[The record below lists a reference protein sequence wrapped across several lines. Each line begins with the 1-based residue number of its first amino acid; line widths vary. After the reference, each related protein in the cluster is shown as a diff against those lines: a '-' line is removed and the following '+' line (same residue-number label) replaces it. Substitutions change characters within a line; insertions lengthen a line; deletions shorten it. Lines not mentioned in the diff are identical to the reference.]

1 VDALPQIGDST
12 SKGRELSMEKV
23 DIFRDIAER
32 TGGDIYL
39 GVVGPVRTGKS
50 TFIKRFMDL
59 LVLPNIQ
66 DAFERERAKDEL
78 PQSGTGKMITTT
90 EPKFIPSESVEIV
103 IKDSIHMNVRLVDCV
118 GYTVEGALGYETED
132 SEEPRMIK
140 TSWSDEP
147 MSFQAAAEMGTRK
160 VISDHATIGIVVT
173 TDGSITDIPR
183 DAYDDAEERVISELR
198 QLGKPYV
205 VILNTSRPYA
215 ENTLELCR
223 SLEEK
228 YGVPVIAVN
237 CLEMNHD
244 DITQILEEVLY
255 EFPVAE
261 VNIDLPK
268 WVEEL
273 DTAHPVR
280 AAFEETVRQAIEGV
294 RRLRDIEQALDAL
307 TECEYAQDVILKE
320 MNLGT
325 GVANIEITA
334 VDGLFKTV
342 LQDLSGME
350 IEGDHTLLRLVL
362 DYSMAKKEWDK
373 LSEAIEEVRVNGY
386 GVVTPQIEEMFLE
399 EPELVKQGGHYGIK
413 LKASAP
419 SLHII
424 RADVTTEITP
434 LIGTEKQAE
443 ELVKYIL
450 DEFESDPQK
459 VWESNI
465 FGKSL
470 HNLVR
475 EGIQNKLYKMPENAQ
490 HKLQDTLR
498 RIVNDGNGGLI
509 CIII

>member
-1 VDALPQIGDST
+1 
-12 SKGRELSMEKV
+12 MEKA

-78 PQSGTGKMITTT
+78 PQSGTGRMITTT

-103 IKDSIHMNVRLVDCV
+103 LKDAIHMNARLVDCV
-118 GYTVEGALGYETED
+118 GYTVEGAIGYEEED
-132 SEEPRMIK
+132 SDEPRMMK

-147 MSFQAAAEMGTRK
+147 MSFQEAAEMGTRK
-160 VISDHATIGIVVT
+160 VISDHATIGIVIT

-183 DAYDDAEERVISELR
+183 EAYLEAEEKVITELR

-205 VILNTSRPYA
+205 VLVNTTRPYA
-215 ENTLELCR
+215 ETTLELGQ
-223 SLEEK
+223 SLEER

-237 CLEMNHD
+237 CLEMNND
-244 DITQILEEVLY
+244 DIVQILEEVLY

-273 DTAHPVR
+273 DSAHPVR
-280 AAFEETVRQAIEGV
+280 AEFEEAVRKAIQGV
-294 RRLRDIEQALDAL
+294 RRLRDMDQALDVLA
-307 TECEYAQDVILKE
+307 ECQHAQDILLKE

-325 GVANIEITA
+325 GVANVEITA
-334 VDGLFKTV
+334 VEGLFKSV
-342 LQDLSGME
+342 LQDLTGMD

-362 DYSMAKKEWDK
+362 DYSMAKREWTK
-373 LSEAIEEVRVNGY
+373 LATAIEEVRVNGY
-386 GVVTPQIEEMFLE
+386 GVVTPQLEEMFLE

-443 ELVKYIL
+443 ELVKYLL
-450 DEFESDPQK
+450 DEFESDPKK

-490 HKLQDTLR
+490 HKLQDTLQ

>member
-1 VDALPQIGDST
+1 
-12 SKGRELSMEKV
+12 MEKV

-78 PQSGTGKMITTT
+78 PQSGTGRMITTT

-103 IKDSIHMNVRLVDCV
+103 IKDTIHMNVRLVDCV

-132 SEEPRMIK
+132 GEEPRMIK

-147 MSFQAAAEMGTRK
+147 MTFQDAAEMGTRK

-173 TDGSITDIPR
+173 TDGSITDIER
-183 DAYDDAEERVISELR
+183 EAYVEAEERVVSELR
-198 QLGKPYV
+198 QLGKPFV
-205 VILNTSRPYA
+205 VVLNTIRPYA
-215 ENTLELCR
+215 EETIELGR
-223 SLEEK
+223 ALEEK
-228 YGVPVIAVN
+228 YAIPVIVVN
-237 CLEMNHD
+237 CLEMNQD
-244 DITQILEEVLY
+244 DITIILEEVLY

-273 DTAHPVR
+273 DAVHPVR
-280 AAFEETVRQAIEGV
+280 AAFEETVRRAIEGV
-294 RRLRDIEQALDAL
+294 RRLRDVDQALDVL
-307 TECEYAQDVILKE
+307 TECEYAQDVLLKD

-325 GVANIEITA
+325 GVANVEITS

-342 LQDLSGME
+342 LNELTGVE
-350 IEGDHTLLRLVL
+350 IEGDHSILRLVL
-362 DYSMAKKEWDK
+362 DYSKGKKEWDK
-373 LSEAIEEVRVNGY
+373 MSAAIEEVRINGY
-386 GVVTPQIEEMFLE
+386 GVVTPQLEEMFLE

-434 LIGTEKQAE
+434 LIGTESQAE
-443 ELVKYIL
+443 DLVKYIL
-450 DEFESDPQK
+450 NEFESDPKK
-459 VWESNI
+459 VWEAQL

-470 HNLVR
+470 HDLVR
-475 EGIQNKLYKMPENAQ
+475 EGIQNKLCKMPENAQ
-490 HKLQDTLR
+490 HKLQDTVQ

>member
-1 VDALPQIGDST
+1 
-12 SKGRELSMEKV
+12 MEKV

-50 TFIKRFMDL
+50 AFIKRFMDL

-78 PQSGTGKMITTT
+78 PQSGTGRMITTT

-118 GYTVEGALGYETED
+118 GYTVEGASGYETED
-132 SEEPRMIK
+132 SEEPRMMK

-183 DAYDDAEERVISELR
+183 EAYVDAEERVISELR

-205 VILNTSRPYA
+205 VILNTTHPYA
-215 ENTLELCR
+215 ENTLGISR

-228 YGVPVIAVN
+228 YGIPVIAVN

-273 DTAHPVR
+273 DPAHPVR

-294 RRLRDIEQALDAL
+294 RRLRDIDQALDAL
-307 TECEYAQDVILKE
+307 TECEYAQDVLLKE

-325 GVANIEITA
+325 GVANVEITA
-334 VDGLFKTV
+334 VEGLFKTV

-362 DYSMAKKEWDK
+362 DYSAAKKEWDK
-373 LSEAIEEVRVNGY
+373 LSAAIEEVRVNGY
-386 GVVTPQIEEMFLE
+386 GVVTPQLEEMFLE
-399 EPELVKQGGHYGIK
+399 EPELVKQGGHFGIK

-443 ELVKYIL
+443 ELVKYML
-450 DEFESDPQK
+450 DEFESDPK
-459 VWESNI
+459 KLWESNI

-490 HKLQDTLR
+490 HKLQDTLQ
-498 RIVNDGNGGLI
+498 RIVNDGSGGLI

>member
-1 VDALPQIGDST
+1 
-12 SKGRELSMEKV
+12 MEKL

-78 PQSGTGKMITTT
+78 PQSGTGRMITTT

-103 IKDSIHMNVRLVDCV
+103 VKDSIHMNVRLVDCV
-118 GYTVEGALGYETED
+118 GYSVEGALGYEAED
-132 SEEPRMIK
+132 GEEPRMMK

-147 MSFQAAAEMGTRK
+147 MSFQDAAEMGTRK
-160 VISDHATIGIVVT
+160 VISDHATIGVVIT
-173 TDGSITDIPR
+173 TDGSIMDIPR
-183 DAYDDAEERVISELR
+183 EAYLVAEERVISELR
-198 QLGKPYV
+198 QLGKPFV
-205 VILNTSRPYA
+205 VVLNTTRPYA
-215 ENTLELCR
+215 ENTLELSR
-223 SLEEK
+223 SLEER
-228 YGVPVIAVN
+228 YGIPVIPVN
-237 CLEMNHD
+237 CLEMAQE

-273 DTAHPVR
+273 DPSHAVR
-280 AAFEETVRQAIEGV
+280 AAFEDTVRKAIDGV
-294 RRLRDIEQALDAL
+294 RRLRDIDQALEAL
-307 TECEYAQDVILKE
+307 SECQYAEDVLLKE

-325 GVANIEITA
+325 GVANVEITA

-342 LQDLSGME
+342 LQDLTGIE
-350 IEGDHTLLRLVL
+350 IEGDHSLLRLVL
-362 DYSMAKKEWDK
+362 DYSKGKKEWDK
-373 LSEAIEEVRVNGY
+373 LAEAIEEVRVNGY
-386 GVVTPQIEEMFLE
+386 GVVTPQLEEMFLD

-443 ELVKYIL
+443 ELVKYML
-450 DEFESDPQK
+450 DEFESDPKK
-459 VWESNI
+459 VWQSNI

-470 HNLVR
+470 HDLVR
-475 EGIQNKLYKMPENAQ
+475 EGIQNKLYRMPENAQ
-490 HKLQDTLR
+490 NKLQDTLQ
-498 RIVNDGNGGLI
+498 RIVNDGSGGLI

>member
-1 VDALPQIGDST
+1 
-12 SKGRELSMEKV
+12 MEKL

-78 PQSGTGKMITTT
+78 PQSGTGRMITTT

-103 IKDSIHMNVRLVDCV
+103 VKDSIHMNVRLVDCV
-118 GYTVEGALGYETED
+118 GYGVEGAIGYEAED
-132 SEEPRMIK
+132 GEEPRMMK

-147 MSFQAAAEMGTRK
+147 MSFQEAAELGTRK
-160 VISDHATIGIVVT
+160 VITDHATIGVVIT
-173 TDGSITDIPR
+173 TDGSITDLPR
-183 DAYDDAEERVISELR
+183 EAYLDAEERVIYELR
-198 QLGKPYV
+198 QLGKPFV
-205 VILNTSRPYA
+205 VLLNTTRPYA
-215 ENTLELCR
+215 DNTMELCR
-223 SLEEK
+223 DLEEK
-228 YGVPVIAVN
+228 YSIPVLAVN
-237 CLEMNHD
+237 CLDMTQE

-273 DTAHPVR
+273 ESTHPVR
-280 AAFEETVRQAIEGV
+280 AAFEDTVRKAIEGV
-294 RRLRDIEQALDAL
+294 RRLRDIDQALDAL
-307 TECEYAQDVILKE
+307 TECEYAQDVLLKE

-334 VDGLFKTV
+334 VEGLFKSV
-342 LQDLSGME
+342 LQELTGLE
-350 IEGDHTLLRLVL
+350 IEGDHSLLRIVQ
-362 DYSMAKKEWDK
+362 DYSKAKREWDK
-373 LSEAIEEVRVNGY
+373 MSVAIEEVRVNGY
-386 GVVTPQIEEMFLE
+386 GVVTPQLEEMFLE

-450 DEFESDPQK
+450 DEFESDPKK
-459 VWESNI
+459 VWSSNI

-470 HNLVR
+470 HDLVR

-490 HKLQDTLR
+490 HKLQDTLQ

>member
-1 VDALPQIGDST
+1 
-12 SKGRELSMEKV
+12 MEKL

-78 PQSGTGKMITTT
+78 PQSGTGRMITTT

-103 IKDSIHMNVRLVDCV
+103 VKDSIHMNVRLVDCV
-118 GYTVEGALGYETED
+118 GYGVEGAIGYEAED
-132 SEEPRMIK
+132 GEEPRMMK

-147 MSFQAAAEMGTRK
+147 MSFQEAAELGTRK
-160 VISDHATIGIVVT
+160 VITDHATIGVVIT
-173 TDGSITDIPR
+173 TDGSITDLPR
-183 DAYDDAEERVISELR
+183 EAYLDAEERVIYELR
-198 QLGKPYV
+198 QLGKPFV
-205 VILNTSRPYA
+205 VLLNTTRPYA
-215 ENTLELCR
+215 DNTMELCR
-223 SLEEK
+223 DLEEK
-228 YGVPVIAVN
+228 YSIPVLAVN
-237 CLEMNHD
+237 CLDMTQE

-273 DTAHPVR
+273 ESSHPVR
-280 AAFEETVRQAIEGV
+280 SAFEDTVRKAIEGV
-294 RRLRDIEQALDAL
+294 RRLRDIDQALDAL
-307 TECEYAQDVILKE
+307 AECEYAQDVLLKE

-325 GVANIEITA
+325 GVANIEMTA
-334 VDGLFKTV
+334 VEGLFKSV
-342 LQDLSGME
+342 LQELTGLE
-350 IEGDHTLLRLVL
+350 IEGDHSLLRIVQ
-362 DYSMAKKEWDK
+362 DYSKAKREWDK
-373 LSEAIEEVRVNGY
+373 MSVAIEEVRVNGY
-386 GVVTPQIEEMFLE
+386 GVVTPQLEEMFLE

-450 DEFESDPQK
+450 DEFESDPKK
-459 VWESNI
+459 VWSSNI

-470 HNLVR
+470 HDLVR

-490 HKLQDTLR
+490 HKLQDTLQ